1 MLQCTKIGVAF
12 KVCSTALWTDPYSAF
27 FNRFSYRVVDINSI
41 SCRGS
46 PPLPVTEA
54 SRPPQMSY
62 PTSVHSQDVRK
73 VQPMFWGESTVRDEV
88 CLVCSYSDRSC
99 LYPPATILSLVRSN
113 LPFGS
118 DLRVRNIRD
127 GIAFMATWSDARYS
141 QAFFW
146 MQACNSSM
154 VAMSD
159 ISVPYD
165 FLQPWW
171 MVWLLFGCPLD
182 CGGRIILDWKHYEL
196 WLPRELERRCDL
208 AAGLLQ

>member
-41 SCRGS
+41 SCRAS

-54 SRPPQMSY
+54 SRLSY
-62 PTSVHSQDVRK
+62 STSVHLSTPLCGPELLHSDLAVRK

-88 CLVCSYSDRSC
+88 CLVCTYSDRSC

-146 MQACNSSM
+146 M
-154 VAMSD
+154 
-159 ISVPYD
+159 
-165 FLQPWW
+165 
-171 MVWLLFGCPLD
+171 
-182 CGGRIILDWKHYEL
+182 
-196 WLPRELERRCDL
+196 
-208 AAGLLQ
+208 